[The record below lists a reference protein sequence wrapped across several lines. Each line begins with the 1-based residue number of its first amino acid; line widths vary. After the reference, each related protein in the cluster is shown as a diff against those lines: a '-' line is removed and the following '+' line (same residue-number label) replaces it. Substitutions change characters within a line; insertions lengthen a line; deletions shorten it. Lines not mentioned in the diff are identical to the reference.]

1 MLKTLAVANYRSI
14 NKLVIPL
21 GRLNLITGP
30 NGSGKSN
37 LYRALRLLAETAQGG
52 VINALAREGGLDS
65 TFWAGPETISRRM
78 RNGEVPIEATVRQG
92 VKRLRLAMEM
102 LGETATDIKKLNR
115 HAGNVCDLRR
125 KGRERVGQ
133 GGSIGTLVIDVKTV
147 GARKRM
153 EADDWH
159 VGLGQCNRRQQG
171 VLATHAEVVRRVFA
185 RADQLARVQAQN
197 RLRRGLFA
205 DDANQSL
212 RLLQAVDDER
222 AA

>member
-1 MLKTLAVANYRSI
+1 MDDLEVFLQR
-14 NKLVIPL
+14 
-21 GRLNLITGP
+21 R
-30 NGSGKSN
+30 
-37 LYRALRLLAETAQGG
+37 
-52 VINALAREGGLDS
+52 NALA
-65 TFWAGPETISRRM
+65 IS
-78 RNGEVPIEATVRQG
+78 
-92 VKRLRLAMEM
+92 VKRLRLVVEV
-102 LGETATDIKKLNR
+102 LGETATDVKKFNR
-115 HAGNVCDLRR
+115 HAGEACYLWRECSER
-125 KGRERVGQ
+125 MGKG
-133 GGSIGTLVIDVKTV
+133 GGIGTLVIDVKAI